1 MLENKIYTLS
11 ELKEAIIKESND
23 TKPIIGKGVI
33 KDDVK
38 NNVKAVKDIM
48 KQTKDYNDV
57 PSSKRNTSPEIGKD
71 LNKTTMDMEFA
82 YEPDKAYK
90 ERVMAQVKGF
100 PSVDNEK
107 NTSAKDN
114 DSLDFEGNKDFYDG
128 IKKRSIE
135 TNDFKSIYKHAGLK
149 THNLPKETTKIKT
162 AFQENK
168 TMKRLVFKNT
178 VFLNEENVKK
188 RIPEDYKTDNNKFLM
203 KDSIGNEYIVEC
215 KKDKEINYIN
225 TNIRLIKASPKIV
238 NEELSRIKSL
248 SSYSTSKYLGESVR
262 TPEQDFIK
270 GIDIVKNKLNEIT
283 K

>member
-128 IKKRSIE
+128 IKKRSKE

-215 KKDKEINYIN
+215 KKDKDINYIN

-238 NEELSRIKSL
+238 NEELSRIKVL

>member
-23 TKPIIGKGVI
+23 AKPIIGKGVI

-128 IKKRSIE
+128 IKKRSKE

-168 TMKRLVFKNT
+168 TMKRIVFKNT

-215 KKDKEINYIN
+215 KKDKDINYIN

-238 NEELSRIKSL
+238 NEELSRIKVL

>member
-1 MLENKIYTLS
+1 
-11 ELKEAIIKESND
+11 
-23 TKPIIGKGVI
+23 
-33 KDDVK
+33 
-38 NNVKAVKDIM
+38 
-48 KQTKDYNDV
+48 
-57 PSSKRNTSPEIGKD
+57 
-71 LNKTTMDMEFA
+71 
-82 YEPDKAYK
+82 
-90 ERVMAQVKGF
+90 
-100 PSVDNEK
+100 
-107 NTSAKDN
+107 
-114 DSLDFEGNKDFYDG
+114 
-128 IKKRSIE
+128 
-135 TNDFKSIYKHAGLK
+135 
-149 THNLPKETTKIKT
+149 
-162 AFQENK
+162 
-168 TMKRLVFKNT
+168 MKRLVFKNT

-238 NEELSRIKSL
+238 NEELSRIKAL

>member
-128 IKKRSIE
+128 IKKRSKE
-135 TNDFKSIYKHAGLK
+135 TNDFKSIYKHAGRK

>member
-33 KDDVK
+33 KDDAK

-71 LNKTTMDMEFA
+71 LNKTTMDMSFT

-100 PSVDNEK
+100 PSADNEK

-128 IKKRSIE
+128 IKKRSKE
-135 TNDFKSIYKHAGLK
+135 TNDFRSIYKHAGLK

-178 VFLNEENVKK
+178 VFFNEENVKK

-238 NEELSRIKSL
+238 NEELSRIKAL

>member
-128 IKKRSIE
+128 IKKRSKE

-168 TMKRLVFKNT
+168 TMKRLVFNNT